1 MSSGMSLNGKEIFES
16 DWLGSID
23 LGGKDLTVKIALV
36 EKAEVFNPKTNAKSM
51 KLAFR
56 FDGQAKGM
64 ICNRTNATTISKLYG
79 TEASAWTG
87 KQITLY
93 PTTCKV
99 GRETTTCL
107 RVREKVPGGSK
118 QDTSGPKS
126 EPPKQEPKPEATAVT
141 TESFKEMKAA
151 WQKEA
156 KAIGGVV
163 DEATFRAFVDTT
175 TGGMVSAAGAMN
187 PQSYSV
193 ATLAKCLESAAAMMP
208 RGDDVPFE

>member
-107 RVREKVPGGSK
+107 RVREKVPGGQQAPAGDK
-118 QDTSGPKS
+118 PKS
-126 EPPKQEPKPEATAVT
+126 DHPRGPHGSPDGTITPPPKQELKPAELTLVQKYAKRIAELKPE
-141 TESFKEMKAA
+141 E
-151 WQKEA
+151 
-156 KAIGGVV
+156 I
-163 DEATFRAFVDTT
+163 
-175 TGGMVSAAGAMN
+175 SAAYKKFDEQAATMPDEIAQQIYAEFAKYA
-187 PQSYSV
+187 PQQSKEPV
-193 ATLAKCLESAAAMMP
+193 I
-208 RGDDVPFE
+208 

>member
-23 LGGKDLTVKIALV
+23 LGGKDLTVKIQLV

-56 FDGQAKGM
+56 FEGQAKGM

-107 RVREKVPGGSK
+107 RVREKAPANQK
-118 QDTSGPKS
+118 SGDPELTIVQKYAKRLT
-126 EPPKQEPKPEATAVT
+126 ELKPEEIKPAYDKFDAIANTLAEGIAQQIYAEFGKYAVT
-141 TESFKEMKAA
+141 PSS
-151 WQKEA
+151 
-156 KAIGGVV
+156 
-163 DEATFRAFVDTT
+163 DEPVI
-175 TGGMVSAAGAMN
+175 
-187 PQSYSV
+187 
-193 ATLAKCLESAAAMMP
+193 
-208 RGDDVPFE
+208 